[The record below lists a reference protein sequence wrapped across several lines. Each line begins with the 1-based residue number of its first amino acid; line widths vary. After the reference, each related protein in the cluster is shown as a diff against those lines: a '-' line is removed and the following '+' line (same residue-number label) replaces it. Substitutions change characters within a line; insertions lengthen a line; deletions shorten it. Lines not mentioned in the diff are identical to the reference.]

1 MSVCRQRKGEMRRPG
16 GRRGRDRRESCGAA
30 AAGTARRTARAA
42 QGLARGGTPGELLAS
57 PGAGAPRP
65 GAGSA
70 RRRSAQRREAHR
82 HRLGTTAGP
91 APNRRA
97 AALAQLRQ
105 VRQWYPGPPAG
116 QPGGRVGHADP
127 LGRPRAPARGRGDPR
142 GDRGRALQAQ
152 AQPARA
158 HRRLHHRAGG
168 PLPPRSRGAAAT
180 RAIAPLGP
188 TGPPPPPCGARLHS
202 DRRQCNQSLH
212 ISGRDSYSRCVEQG
226 PGGLAPRRRGVT
238 DSLRFPEEAR
248 VGIGIGIRHVG
259 RAALVA
265 GGAVVTTLAAEVL
278 AARNHRFL
286 PSDPV
291 MAPSCALGPEEGEPL
306 VLAVLGD
313 SSVAGVGADCAQ
325 DTLTYGLALALV
337 ERYRVHLYSLGTS
350 GARLHHVVSEQVPR
364 LAELDP
370 DVVLVCVGTNDI
382 THVTPVYEVRRQLR
396 LLGAGLVTAAPRA
409 VVLVSG
415 LPPAETSRAFRGK
428 REMFSPDLF
437 HPSSAG
443 YTFLGKFYGQ
453 AVRKALEAA
462 RDAGAA
468 TPPDLAG
475 DLAG

>member
-1 MSVCRQRKGEMRRPG
+1 
-16 GRRGRDRRESCGAA
+16 
-30 AAGTARRTARAA
+30 
-42 QGLARGGTPGELLAS
+42 
-57 PGAGAPRP
+57 
-65 GAGSA
+65 
-70 RRRSAQRREAHR
+70 
-82 HRLGTTAGP
+82 
-91 APNRRA
+91 
-97 AALAQLRQ
+97 
-105 VRQWYPGPPAG
+105 
-116 QPGGRVGHADP
+116 
-127 LGRPRAPARGRGDPR
+127 
-142 GDRGRALQAQ
+142 
-152 AQPARA
+152 
-158 HRRLHHRAGG
+158 
-168 PLPPRSRGAAAT
+168 
-180 RAIAPLGP
+180 
-188 TGPPPPPCGARLHS
+188 
-202 DRRQCNQSLH
+202 
-212 ISGRDSYSRCVEQG
+212 
-226 PGGLAPRRRGVT
+226 VT

-248 VGIGIGIRHVG
+248 VGVGIGIRHVG

-291 MAPSCALGPEEGEPL
+291 MDPSCALGPEEGEPL

-325 DTLTYGLALALV
+325 DTLTYGVALALA

-415 LPPAETSRAFRGK
+415 LPPAETSLAFRWPLRDVLGLWARAYTRLFQGELSRHGITVIDVAAVARGAFRGK

>member
-127 LGRPRAPARGRGDPR
+127 VGRPRAPARGRGDPR

-291 MAPSCALGPEEGEPL
+291 MDPSCALGPEEGEPL

-325 DTLTYGLALALV
+325 DTLTYGVALA
-337 ERYRVHLYSLGTS
+337 
-350 GARLHHVVSEQVPR
+350 
-364 LAELDP
+364 
-370 DVVLVCVGTNDI
+370 
-382 THVTPVYEVRRQLR
+382 
-396 LLGAGLVTAAPRA
+396 
-409 VVLVSG
+409 
-415 LPPAETSRAFRGK
+415 PAETSLAFRWPLRDVLGLWARAYTRLFQGELSRHGITVIDVAAVARGAFRGK